1 MAAPLPDIS
10 SRAWEH
16 PADRAALEALRAVPG
31 LDKVVRWAMGLLSER
46 PLRAIT
52 LGSAVEVGPRQFPQ
66 VDRAYE
72 DVLATLDSPRR
83 YPLFVSLSP
92 VLGAGAVGAE
102 SPFIVLHSSTLQ
114 QVGDGPLRAIL
125 GHELGHIL
133 SHHVL
138 YKTMLRVLLKAGA
151 LALGTP
157 LAGLPLLA
165 VTAALLEWDR
175 KAELSADRAAL
186 LACQDVTVVRQALF
200 ATAGGVGP
208 GADLDAFRDQAARYE
223 DDVGAVDSI
232 VKALVLVGRSHPFP
246 VQRISEL
253 DRWVE
258 SGAYARVLAGD
269 YPRRSTDDG
278 PPRPGFGDAVGGY
291 AEGVKGTAGAAWDW
305 VRRKRG

>member
-1 MAAPLPDIS
+1 
-10 SRAWEH
+10 
-16 PADRAALEALRAVPG
+16 
-31 LDKVVRWAMGLLSER
+31 MGLFSER

-52 LGSAVEVGPRQFPQ
+52 RGSAVEVGPRQFPQ
-66 VDRAYE
+66 VDRAYDE
-72 DVLATLDSPRR
+72 VLAILDAPRR

-92 VLGAGAVGAE
+92 VLGAGAVGADA
-102 SPFIVLHSSTLQ
+102 PFIVLHSSTLQ
-114 QVGDGPLRAIL
+114 QVGEGPLRAIL

-138 YKTMLRVLLKAGA
+138 YKTMLRVLLKAGG

-175 KAELSADRAAL
+175 KSELSADRAAL
-186 LACQDVTVVRQALF
+186 LSCQDVAVVREALF

-253 DRWVE
+253 DRWVD
-258 SGAYARVLAGD
+258 SGAYARVLGGD
-269 YPRRSTDDG
+269 YPRRASDSEAH
-278 PPRPGFGDAVGGY
+278 RPGFGEAMGGY

-305 VRRKRG
+305 VRRKRT